1 MTDVASIVL
10 QRRVAG
16 PRADALLDSLQA
28 DVPEPERAHWD
39 ESGHAR
45 LHAPT
50 LSADP
55 RGSLA
60 ASLDRLAEDWT
71 EHIAIL

>member
-1 MTDVASIVL
+1 MTHVASVVL

-16 PRADALLDSLQA
+16 PRADALLDSLQ
-28 DVPEPERAHWD
+28 DKLPEPERARWD

-50 LSADP
+50 LADDP
-55 RGSLA
+55 RESLTA
-60 ASLDRLAEDWT
+60 ALDRLAEDWP

>member
-16 PRADALLDSLQA
+16 PRADALLDALQ
-28 DVPEPERAHWD
+28 DRVPEAERARWD

-45 LHAPT
+45 LHPPSLAD
-50 LSADP
+50 DP
-55 RGSLA
+55 RESLA